1 MREENQNPKHYSCS
15 CSTCRNAR
23 KQLKKLENENSSSSY
38 YIVEI
43 LKEVLGEGNY

>member
-1 MREENQNPKHYSCS
+1 MKEKQSPKHYTCN
-15 CSTCRNAR
+15 CSTCRSAR
-23 KQLKKLENENSSSSY
+23 KQLKRLEKENMSSSY